1 MPYMEKDRR
10 VELTLLG
17 FKGDAQQSIPGGGQ
31 LRVLRDGSKGWVR
44 PEPMSA
50 NETWSTA
57 IDRLMSELGG
67 PEEVSRLI
75 KQLNPTVAG
84 IIIFVPFDSP
94 YQENNGLTASTVR
107 TLAESGLEL
116 DVVPLDFDARNLTH
130 LADGYI

>member
-1 MPYMEKDRR
+1 MSYMEEDRR
-10 VELTLLG
+10 VELNLLG
-17 FKGDAQQSIPGGGQ
+17 FQGDAQESIPGGGQ

-57 IDRLMSELGG
+57 IDRLISALGG
-67 PEEVSRLI
+67 LEEVCRLI
-75 KQLNPTVAG
+75 KQLNPKVAE

-94 YQENNGLTASTVR
+94 YQENNGLTASTMR

-116 DVVPLDFDARNLTH
+116 GVVPLDFDARNLTH
-130 LADGYI
+130 LADGYV